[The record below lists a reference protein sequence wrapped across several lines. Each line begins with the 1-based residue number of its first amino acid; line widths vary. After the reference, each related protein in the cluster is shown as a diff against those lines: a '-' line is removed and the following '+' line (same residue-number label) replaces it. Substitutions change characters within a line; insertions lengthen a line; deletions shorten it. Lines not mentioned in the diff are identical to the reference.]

1 MSEDIVTINDVQPE
15 AKNEKEYVD
24 FSEKSLSEILD
35 IFSGMLEAED
45 HHDLYKNAEH
55 LKAAFYKNLK
65 KERAAVRAS
74 ATDDGESSSD
84 SEAPVSEEPRDI
96 PFSGEEQRF
105 KEMYSKYKIER
116 A

>member
-45 HHDLYKNAEH
+45 HHDLYKNA
-55 LKAAFYKNLK
+55 
-65 KERAAVRAS
+65 
-74 ATDDGESSSD
+74 
-84 SEAPVSEEPRDI
+84 
-96 PFSGEEQRF
+96 
-105 KEMYSKYKIER
+105 
-116 A
+116 